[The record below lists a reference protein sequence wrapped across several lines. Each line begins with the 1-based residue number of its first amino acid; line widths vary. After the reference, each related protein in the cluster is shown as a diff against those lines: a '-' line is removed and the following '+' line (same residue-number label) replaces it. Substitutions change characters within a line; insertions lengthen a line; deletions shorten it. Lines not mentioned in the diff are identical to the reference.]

1 MSRSRG
7 TLAKRRDKGAGAK
20 LLVSMEDPEA
30 SPALD
35 GRMAAP
41 PPDCRS
47 EWEPLKGLS
56 RLSLKELKA
65 TV

>member
-35 GRMAAP
+35 GRMAP
-41 PPDCRS
+41 P
-47 EWEPLKGLS
+47 GLQ
-56 RLSLKELKA
+56 K
-65 TV
+65 